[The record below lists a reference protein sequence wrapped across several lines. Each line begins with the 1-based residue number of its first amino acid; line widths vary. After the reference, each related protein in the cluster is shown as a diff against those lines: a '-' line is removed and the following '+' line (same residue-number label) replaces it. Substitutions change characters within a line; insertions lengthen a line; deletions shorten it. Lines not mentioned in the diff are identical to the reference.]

1 MFKVKNKKMNLKRVF
16 RKILLMSSFLISSTV
31 FALNINAKEFKPVNK
46 FKNIEKFI
54 NEKIFFDNLEKEFV
68 ENNEWLFY
76 L

>member
-16 RKILLMSSFLISSTV
+16 RKIFLMSSFLISSTV